1 MPEDI
6 KIEDIPHEFLEGTR
20 KEIHEVLFEVGVDN
34 MAKKFKVRYRPN
46 VVEAVKIDSNH
57 LVLDNSKPFCKDGQ
71 RKRSTGWLIQG
82 PNDVVFYLPVE
93 QFRKWFDI
101 VKEEE

>member
-1 MPEDI
+1 MPEELNID
-6 KIEDIPHEFLEGTR
+6 DIPHEFMEGVR
-20 KEIHEVLFEVGVDN
+20 KEIHEVMFQAGSGSVVL
-34 MAKKFKVRYRPN
+34 KRKVRYRPN

-57 LVLDNSKPFCKDGQ
+57 LVIDRDRPFCKDGQ
-71 RKRSTGWLIQG
+71 RKRSTGWLIKG